1 MYFSPISSRKSTP
14 RLNSRSSLVQRF
26 HLVLSFATSL
36 FLSFLRLTF
45 FESLFAIC
53 FAVTMF
59 FYFRLSIFNL
69 GCQCLHHVPRKF
81 YKVARFCS
89 NTEFVRFHLFSSFV
103 RICSYFPI
111 FLFSLF
117 LPSFLLLPL
126 SYPLIIF
133 NTFLF
138 SFLLFLCACLYSTFS
153 FFTFL
158 SLFLYFYYF
167 FSLFFPFFF
176 SIMQIDSFP
185 FVFR

>member
-1 MYFSPISSRKSTP
+1 MALFVQQLTIFFLVLKHSILIYALHCISLLNNPHTEMYFSPISSRKSTP

-103 RICSYFPI
+103 RLYSYFLSFCFLSFLPH
-111 FLFSLF
+111 FLFS
-117 LPSFLLLPL
+117 SYLLS
-126 SYPLIIF
+126 SY
-133 NTFLF
+133 
-138 SFLLFLCACLYSTFS
+138 
-153 FFTFL
+153 
-158 SLFLYFYYF
+158 
-167 FSLFFPFFF
+167 
-176 SIMQIDSFP
+176 
-185 FVFR
+185 